1 MYPNCVHWVDHFYL
15 VPLMGR
21 SSISCFGLTISVRD
35 SQFSMMSVIKIVS
48 LACLY
53 FVLNIVFHHQEPLYL
68 DAVRAAMSRAGKC
81 HDECTRLSEPDSWYT
96 STALSG
102 WYGSHRDACYTPSE
116 GVLKSE
122 GNHIGTVISILYMAV
137 EPGTFFHELQIA
149 HFLAKMVNSFQ
160 KR

>member
-1 MYPNCVHWVDHFYL
+1 
-15 VPLMGR
+15 
-21 SSISCFGLTISVRD
+21 
-35 SQFSMMSVIKIVS
+35 MSVIKIVS

-68 DAVRAAMSRAGKC
+68 DVVRAAMSRAGQC

-149 HFLAKMVNSFQ
+149 HFLELVSKKVREINQIVLHSFFSNFLCCSFKLLLQ
-160 KR
+160 PVF